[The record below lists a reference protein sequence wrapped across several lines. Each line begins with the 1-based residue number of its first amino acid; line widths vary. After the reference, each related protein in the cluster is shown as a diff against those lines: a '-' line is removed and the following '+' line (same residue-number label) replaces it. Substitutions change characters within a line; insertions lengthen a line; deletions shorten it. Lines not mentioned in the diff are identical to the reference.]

1 MVVSASMGVMAK
13 LTTLMG
19 DEYKKLKGLRKQV
32 SFLKDELTTMS
43 AFLEKLALMDDGEL
57 DPLAKDWRNHV
68 REMAYDM
75 EDCIDD
81 YFTSHLDHRY
91 SSSDAGLIRK
101 IARRLRAL
109 RVRHRI
115 ASQINELK
123 ARVVEANERRV
134 RYRLDDCNNKH
145 GVSANPAID
154 PRITS
159 LYQNAGSLVG
169 IDGPSQELIQLLSL
183 DRDTDQ
189 RQLKVVSV
197 VGFGGLGKTILA
209 KHVYDKIGHQFDC
222 TAFVSVS
229 HKPDITRILSSI
241 QSKLDIGGTSQVCD
255 DVQQLIDDIRA
266 YLEHER

>member
-1 MVVSASMGVMAK
+1 MGVMNPLMAK

-159 LYQNAGSLVG
+159 LYQNAGSL
-169 IDGPSQELIQLLSL
+169 DGPSQELI
-183 DRDTDQ
+183 
-189 RQLKVVSV
+189 QLKVVSV
-197 VGFGGLGKTILA
+197 VGFGGLGKTTLA
-209 KHVYDKIGHQFDC
+209 KHVYDKNSIARHSSQFP
-222 TAFVSVS
+222 TNL
-229 HKPDITRILSSI
+229 T
-241 QSKLDIGGTSQVCD
+241 
-255 DVQQLIDDIRA
+255 
-266 YLEHER
+266 